1 MIRIL
6 VVDDHP
12 IVRDGFVT
20 VFEDQEDMEVVDTAD
35 SVATALIRGKSADV
49 VLLDLELTDGSGLTV
64 LRELEGPKILVLTAF
79 DNDEELMDALR
90 SGAAGYLLKGTRSE
104 DIVSAVRR
112 VAAGETV
119 VDPRL
124 AGRVATRLAQGPPV
138 SPRENEVLK
147 LLGDGLSNREIG
159 ERLSVTE
166 RTVKFHVSSLLA
178 KLEAENRT
186 HLVKCALDRGL
197 LSRPRS

>member
-1 MIRIL
+1 VIKVL

-12 IVRDGFVT
+12 IVRDGLVT
-20 VFEDQEDMEVVDTAD
+20 VLEDQDDMKVTGTAD
-35 SVATALIRGKSADV
+35 SVATALRDGPSADV

-64 LRELEGPKILVLTAF
+64 VHQLSGPKILVLTAF
-79 DNDEELMDALR
+79 DRDEELLEALR
-90 SGAAGYLLKGTRSE
+90 SGATGYLLKGTRSE

-119 VDPRL
+119 IDPRL
-124 AGRVATRLAQGPPV
+124 AGRVAARLAQGPPIT
-138 SPRENEVLK
+138 PRENEVLK
-147 LLGDGLSNREIG
+147 LLGEGLSNREIG

-166 RTVKFHVSSLLA
+166 RTVKFHVSSLLT

-186 HLVKCALDRGL
+186 HLVKRALDRGL
-197 LSRPRS
+197 LSRPR